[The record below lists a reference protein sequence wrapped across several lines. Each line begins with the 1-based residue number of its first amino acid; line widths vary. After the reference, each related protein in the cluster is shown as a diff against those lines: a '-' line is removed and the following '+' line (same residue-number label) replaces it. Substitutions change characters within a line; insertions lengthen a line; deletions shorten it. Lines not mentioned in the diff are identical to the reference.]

1 MQIGNTTANTPAIR
15 RAEVYSTM
23 ILDEIKHGFL
33 PEGLH
38 RDVTDFGDGD
48 TLFIPTFGEVILRDL
63 EEGQDT
69 PIDSIDTGRITLEIT
84 KHEGAGAALTDEMKE
99 DSYLAA
105 EFDSMIVPKMLTAIK
120 ESYETDLLSQQK
132 HQTAGNVNAV
142 NNAAHRF
149 VASGG
154 TGARTMTLEDIIYLK
169 LAFDQAALPDEGRIL
184 IVDPIVEATIN
195 SLQNIVNVSNNPRFE
210 GMVETGFANNMKFV
224 KNIFGFDIFVSTRLP
239 RLTAQ
244 ETLDTTTG
252 GGLVQAPSGNDNAE
266 IGDIDNQAWCVADD
280 SVTPIM
286 GAWRRMPTVAG
297 ERQESKRRDVF
308 YATSRWGFGLQ
319 RPQSISSII
328 TSATAY

>member
-1 MQIGNTTANTPAIR
+1 MPVGNTTLNTPAIR

-48 TLFIPTFGEVILRDL
+48 TLFIPTFGEVVLREL

-69 PIDSIDTGRITLEIT
+69 PVDSIDTGRITLEIT

-105 EFDSMIVPKMLTAIK
+105 EFDAMIVPKMLTAIK

-132 HQTAGNVNAV
+132 NQVAGNANAI
-142 NNAAHRF
+142 NNVAHRF
-149 VASGG
+149 VAGDG
-154 TGARTMTLEDIIYLK
+154 TKRTMTIDDIIYLK

-195 SLQNIVNVSNNPRFE
+195 SLTNIVNVSDNPRFE
-210 GMVETGFANNMKFV
+210 GMIETGFAKNMKFV

-239 RLTAQ
+239 RISVA
-244 ETLDTTTG
+244 ETLDTTG
-252 GGLVQAPSGNDNAE
+252 GVVAPSSSDVAE
-266 IGDIDNQAWCVADD
+266 VGDIVNQAWCVADD

-286 GAWRRMPTVAG
+286 GAWRRQPTVAG
-297 ERQESKRRDVF
+297 ERQESKRRDAF
-308 YATSRWGFGLQ
+308 YATARWGFGLQ
-319 RPQSISSII
+319 RPQSMSSII
-328 TSATAY
+328 TSATQY

>member
-1 MQIGNTTANTPAIR
+1 MSVGNTTLNTPAIR

-48 TLFIPTFGEVILRDL
+48 TLFIPTFGEVVLREL

-69 PIDSIDTGRITLEIT
+69 PVDSIDTGRITLEIT

-99 DSYLAA
+99 DSYLAS
-105 EFDSMIVPKMLTAIK
+105 EFDAMIVPKMLTAIK

-132 HQTAGNVNAV
+132 NQVASNVNAI
-142 NNAAHRF
+142 NNVAHRF
-149 VASGG
+149 VAGDG
-154 TGARTMTLEDIIYLK
+154 TTRTMTMQDIIYLK
-169 LAFDQAALPDEGRIL
+169 LAFDNAALPDEGRIL

-195 SLQNIVNVSNNPRFE
+195 SLTNIVNVSDNPRFE
-210 GMVETGFANNMKFV
+210 GMIETGFAKNMKFV

-239 RLTAQ
+239 RLGAA

-252 GGLVQAPSGNDNAE
+252 GGLVQAPSGSDTGE
-266 IGDIDNQAWCVADD
+266 IGDIVNQAWCVADD

-286 GAWRRMPTVAG
+286 GAWRRQPTVAG

-328 TSATAY
+328 TSASEY